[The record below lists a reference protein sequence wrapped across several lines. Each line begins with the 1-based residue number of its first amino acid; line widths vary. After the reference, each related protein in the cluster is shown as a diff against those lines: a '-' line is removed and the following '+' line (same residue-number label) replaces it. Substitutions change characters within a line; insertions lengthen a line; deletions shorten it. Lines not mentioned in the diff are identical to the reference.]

1 MVYLI
6 CYDVVDDYRRN
17 KISQVLEGYGLRVQW
32 SVFECE
38 LTKKQCQTLQ
48 SKLTRYLNEG
58 EDQVRFYPVSAHHW
72 RNVLILGVQ
81 PQFQV
86 GDTTFIV

>member
-58 EDQVRFYPVSAHHW
+58 EDQVRFYPVSAHNW
-72 RNVLILGVQ
+72 RNALILGVQ